1 MSEQPTNEQIIVNDL
16 VNQLQEK
23 ETAII
28 GYRVTI
34 TQLKAQ
40 IAALQTQAQIEEAVE
55 TVEDKKK
62 KESKD

>member
-40 IAALQTQAQIEEAVE
+40 IAGLQVKEEAVE

>member
-1 MSEQPTNEQIIVNDL
+1 MEETKPTNEQIIVNDL
-16 VNQLQEK
+16 VQQLQEK

-34 TQLKAQ
+34 TQLRAQ
-40 IAALQTQAQIEEAVE
+40 LAALQTQAQTEEAVE

-62 KESKD
+62 KES

>member
-1 MSEQPTNEQIIVNDL
+1 MSEQLTNEQIIVNDL

-40 IAALQTQAQIEEAVE
+40 IAALQVKEEAVE

>member
-1 MSEQPTNEQIIVNDL
+1 MEEKITEEQIVMQDLINQLADKDRSIVN
-16 VNQLQEK
+16 
-23 ETAII
+23 
-28 GYRVTI
+28 YRVII
-34 TQLKAQ
+34 TQLRAQ